1 MSSGHFPPIIL
12 SVSWTWLGWKPA
24 NPNRPLFSTP
34 CQTGVTSPALRPSSG
49 GYWDLK
55 LQTSRLYSKCPS
67 LLGLPHSSFSHT
79 LLFLDL
85 QIILCMYMYVACVC
99 LRVYVF
105 VSRHMFSCAWRLEID
120 IGYLSLLLSNL
131 YTETGLFLFS
141 ELRGLAASI
150 VWLASLPL
158 GSSLVASQGLL
169 AFPLQVVQIWVLT
182 HFPCLRFYPFG
193 HLSPIFF
200 FLKKS
205 VM

>member
-1 MSSGHFPPIIL
+1 MLGSETPDLQIVQQMSFTVG
-12 SVSWTWLGWKPA
+12 PA
-24 NPNRPLFSTP
+24 FQQLN
-34 CQTGVTSPALRPSSG
+34 
-49 GYWDLK
+49 K
-55 LQTSRLYSKCPS
+55 
-67 LLGLPHSSFSHT
+67 FSHT
-79 LLFLDL
+79 LLFLNL

-99 LRVYVF
+99 LRVHVF
-105 VSRHMFSCAWRLEID
+105 VSRHIFSCAWRLEID

-182 HFPCLRFYPFG
+182 IFLACAFI
-193 HLSPIFF
+193 HLAISAPFF
-200 FLKKS
+200 F
-205 VM
+205 